1 MSNRVL
7 CCGTFDHL
15 HPGHESFLR
24 QAADLGDELFVVV
37 ARDENVCRI
46 KGRFPDENEEVRLAA
61 VAALE
66 FVDDSRLGYPG
77 QNFLRVVE
85 DIGPTIIAL
94 GYDQHAPP
102 KLADA
107 FPDCEITVLTPYHP
121 EKYKS
126 SLFRSAGPSQ
136 TTG

>member
-1 MSNRVL
+1 MSKRVL

-37 ARDENVCRI
+37 ARDENVHRI
-46 KGRFPDENEEVRLAA
+46 KGRFPDEKEEARLAA
-61 VAALE
+61 VAGVECVNDA
-66 FVDDSRLGYPG
+66 RLGYPG
-77 QNFLRVVE
+77 QDFLRVVE
-85 DIGPTIIAL
+85 DIGPSIIAL

-102 KLADA
+102 KLSEA
-107 FPDCEITVLTPYHP
+107 FPNCEIAVLTPYHP

-136 TTG
+136 STG